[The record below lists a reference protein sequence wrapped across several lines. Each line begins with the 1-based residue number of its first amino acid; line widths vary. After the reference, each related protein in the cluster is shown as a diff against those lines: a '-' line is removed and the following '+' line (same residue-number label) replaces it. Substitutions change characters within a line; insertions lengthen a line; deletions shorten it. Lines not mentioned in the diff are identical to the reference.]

1 MTLETVTVGILPS
14 DLHKYLRAV
23 DARGLAFGLG
33 ATNLS
38 RDNVLTFHLHVD
50 CGDDGTV
57 VKLHPDGTWT
67 ATTEIVIGEQE

>member
-23 DARGLAFGLG
+23 DKRGLAFGLS
-33 ATNLS
+33 AENITN
-38 RDNVLTFHLHVD
+38 DNVVTFVMHID
-50 CGDDGTV
+50 AGDDGTV

-67 ATTEIVIGEQE
+67 ATTEIVIGEE